1 MHTGRLFKN
10 KVKQIAMKAG
20 DKIVTDEGVELIAE
34 HKEPGYICKGC
45 YFYNDGECMTI
56 LYDCLDEYGKPLIFK
71 KVES

>member
-34 HKEPGYICKGC
+34 HQEPGYICKGC
-45 YFYNDGECMTI
+45 YFYNDGECMT
-56 LYDCLDEYGKPLIFK
+56 D
-71 KVES
+71 